1 MKYKIGFI
9 GAGNMAKAIIKGLL
23 NASIVTENEIL
34 ASASSQ
40 SSIDQIKASLQIQ
53 TTLDN
58 TQIAKECEYVI
69 LAVKP
74 YMVET
79 ILGEICESFSSDQV
93 VISIAAGVTLDQLTN
108 WTHQKL
114 RIYRA
119 MPNTPANVNAG
130 MTSLCTDVS
139 KADPSYAYVISL
151 FEAIGKCEV
160 IKESL
165 IHAAIAIHGSSP
177 AYVYMM
183 IEAMGDAG
191 VLLGLP
197 RGQAYKMAAQSIY
210 GAALMAL
217 ETGLH
222 PGVLKDQVTSPGG
235 TTIEAVASLEKTG
248 FRSDLI
254 EAMVTCAS
262 KSVQMSAK
270 K

>member
-23 NASIVTENEIL
+23 SASIVKEDEIL

-40 SSIDQIKASLQIQ
+40 NSIDQTKASLKIQ

-58 TQIAKECEYVI
+58 TQVARECEYVI
-69 LAVKP
+69 LAIKP

-79 ILGEICESFSSDQV
+79 ILQEISDYLSPDQV
-93 VISIAAGVTLDQLTN
+93 VISIAAGITLDQLAE
-108 WTHQKL
+108 WTDHKVRL
-114 RIYRA
+114 YRA
-119 MPNTPANVNAG
+119 MPNTPAHVNAG
-130 MTSLCTDVS
+130 MTSLCTKIS
-139 KADPSYAYVISL
+139 SEDPSYSYVISL

-183 IEAMGDAG
+183 LEAMGDAG

-197 RGQAYKMAAQSIY
+197 RDQAYKMAAQSLY
-210 GAALMAL
+210 GAALMSL

-235 TTIEAVASLEKTG
+235 TTIEAVASLEKSG

-254 EAMVTCAS
+254 EAMVSCAS
-262 KSVQMSAK
+262 KSIQMSTK